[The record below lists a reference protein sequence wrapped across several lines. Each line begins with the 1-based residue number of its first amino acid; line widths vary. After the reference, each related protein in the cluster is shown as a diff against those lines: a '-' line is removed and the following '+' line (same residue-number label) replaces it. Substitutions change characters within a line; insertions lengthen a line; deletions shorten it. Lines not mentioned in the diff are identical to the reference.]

1 MLVMLV
7 RSSSYPESIGQIGE
21 IKSGLFHANTLDR
34 RTGTIHTQVG
44 YRVHFP
50 NDPSRHSTGCW
61 HVRPDQLIPI
71 TPPGK
76 TDDVTHDIDNEV
88 TA

>member
-1 MLVMLV
+1 MSLPVGTLVMLV
-7 RSSSYPESIGQIGE
+7 RATEMIEFNGTVATIIGPLKVRDLWDGPFLCYDVGLIDEHGWRVYPGP
-21 IKSGLFHANTLDR
+21 H
-34 RTGTIHTQVG
+34 QV
-44 YRVHFP
+44 
-50 NDPSRHSTGCW
+50 
-61 HVRPDQLIPI
+61 IPI